1 MNVYYNGPIMT
12 MEDGMPF
19 AEILI
24 EEQGKIFYVGDKL
37 NAPIDVDAN
46 WMDLKGHTLM
56 PALIDGH
63 GHLSNTANFLKTVP
77 LQAAESFE
85 DISRI
90 MKGYLTQHPNAET
103 LIGMGYDHNFLSE
116 GIHPDKTLLDDV
128 SCDIPVLIVH
138 TSMHIG
144 VANSKL
150 LEIAGFVPPS
160 VEIPGG
166 IIARNPKSGE
176 PVGLLEE
183 AAMFEV
189 MPYVGDLFSP
199 SCIADLV
206 DAQEFYIKN
215 GILTIQEGAAKK
227 ESVELVRE
235 MADTGQLKCDIVCYP
250 CFKIEPDAQKIVHDN
265 KQFVNKYVNHFKIG
279 GYKIVL
285 DGSPQCK
292 TAWLS
297 KPYQG
302 EKEYRGYPGL
312 EDKEVQKYVDIA
324 VEEQMQLLT
333 HCNGDAAGDQFLN
346 AYEKSVARYDAEDC
360 RQQLRPVMIHC
371 QTVRNDQLER
381 MRKLQMIASIFI
393 GHVNYWGDV
402 HVENLGEE
410 RGSHI
415 SPVKSALDREVTVN
429 FHTDTPVTMPYMF
442 HSVWSAVNRMTRQ
455 GKILAPDECIDVW
468 NALKAVTINAA
479 YSYFEE
485 NEKGTLKAGKKADFI
500 VIDRNPMAIDKMDI
514 KNIQVLASIKEGTV
528 LYQKNR
534 V

>member
-12 MEDGMPF
+12 MEDSLPF
-19 AEILI
+19 AEILV
-24 EEQGKIFYVGDKL
+24 EENGKILYVGDKL
-37 NAPIDVDAN
+37 NAPVDDDAK
-46 WMDLKGHTLM
+46 WLDLKGHTLM

-77 LQAAESFE
+77 LQDAESFE
-85 DISRI
+85 DISVI
-90 MKGYLTQHPNAET
+90 LKDYLIKHPDAKT
-103 LIGMGYDHNFLSE
+103 MIGMGYDHNFLRE
-116 GIHPDKTLLDDV
+116 RCHPDKTLLDDV
-128 SCDIPVLIVH
+128 SKDIPILIVH
-138 TSMHIG
+138 TSMHTG

-160 VEIPGG
+160 VEIPSG
-166 IIARNPKSGE
+166 IIVRNSESGE
-176 PVGLLEE
+176 PLGLLEE
-183 AAMFEV
+183 AAMFEAV
-189 MPYVGDLFSP
+189 PYVGDLFSP

-235 MADTGQLKCDIVCYP
+235 MADNGQLKCDIVSYP

-265 KQFVNKYVNHFKIG
+265 LEYINKYVNHFKIG

-302 EKEYRGYPGL
+302 EKEYCGYPWL
-312 EDKEVQKYVDIA
+312 EDEEVQKYVDIA
-324 VEEQMQLLT
+324 VDEKMQLLT
-333 HCNGDAAGDQFLN
+333 HCNGDAAGDQFLD
-346 AYEKSVARYDAEDC
+346 AYEKSVARYGANDN

-371 QTVRNDQLER
+371 QTVRDDQLER
-381 MRKLQMIASIFI
+381 MRKLRMIASIFI

-402 HVENLGEE
+402 HIENLGEV
-410 RGSHI
+410 RGARI
-415 SPVKSALDREVTVN
+415 SPIKSALDKDIVVN

-442 HSVWSAVNRMTRQ
+442 HSVWAAVNRMSRQ
-455 GKILAPDECIDVW
+455 GRILAAEECVDVW
-468 NALKAVTINAA
+468 DALKAVTINAA

-485 NEKGTLKAGKKADFI
+485 NEKGSLKAGKKADLI
-500 VIDRNPMAIDKMDI
+500 VIDRNPMSIDKMDI
-514 KNIQVLASIKEGTV
+514 KNIQVLASIKDGTV
-528 LYQKNR
+528 LYMA
-534 V
+534 